1 MVLPGEPQR
10 AISKKP
16 FGYADGAD
24 GLLGT
29 WIVTRIE
36 GQTTF
41 SEMKVLSVNTGIVGG
56 NGFVSTADS
65 DFLCEYKITGDLT
78 GTVLC
83 GGQQVPGAVSY
94 RLKVSGDRGT
104 GTASVRSPTGESSA
118 SQEMHALRIATNNGI
133 KTGLNDGTDTSL
145 TIHSQLAPS
154 GDSGDAN

>member
-1 MVLPGEPQR
+1 MSRYTTLIVEQV
-10 AISKKP
+10 
-16 FGYADGAD
+16 ADHVALVTMNRLASANALNTAMGLDLVDYFEGAA
-24 GLLGT
+24 GP
-29 WIVTRIE
+29 
-36 GQTTF
+36 
-41 SEMKVLSVNTGIVGG
+41 SS
-56 NGFVSTADS
+56 
-65 DFLCEYKITGDLT
+65 
-78 GTVLC
+78 

-154 GDSGDAN
+154 DTSVDAK